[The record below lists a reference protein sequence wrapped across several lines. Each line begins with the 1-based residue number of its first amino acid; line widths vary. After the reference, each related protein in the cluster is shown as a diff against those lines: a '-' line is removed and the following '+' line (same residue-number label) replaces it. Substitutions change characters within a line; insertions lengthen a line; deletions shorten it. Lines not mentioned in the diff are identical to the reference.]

1 MTAREAGYRLT
12 PVCFTGCEPES
23 LEELARA
30 LDLMEEAAE
39 QIYTHA
45 RDQFPD
51 FRLCCFPGEV
61 LGSRNT
67 RVVTI
72 GVSSVLGEAYL
83 IEDTRG
89 RGWLVCRSLPN
100 GQPSMRRIRCT
111 DNSVNVTKACLAVLG
126 GGTLPE

>member
-1 MTAREAGYRLT
+1 MTAMEAEYRLT
-12 PVCFTGCEPES
+12 AACFTGCEPES
-23 LEELARA
+23 PEELARA

-45 RDQFPD
+45 QDQFPD
-51 FRLCCFPGEV
+51 VQLCCFPGEV
-61 LGSRNT
+61 LGTNDA

-83 IEDTRG
+83 VEDTRG
-89 RGWLVCRSLPN
+89 HGWLVCRSRPN
-100 GQPSMRRIRCT
+100 GQPSVRRIRCT
-111 DNSVNVTKACLAVLG
+111 DNSVDITNACLAVLG